1 MSSTNIIF
9 LSKFLL
15 LLILLL
21 NPHEANNTR
30 GCSTFVCVAGARP
43 LEHNVPKYINLK
55 PHGKSNGKR
64 GFAQGGGVE
73 ACLPKGFRRSSA
85 PSRYINYQPLGSTCS
100 SSKVVN
106 NGPRA

>member
-1 MSSTNIIF
+1 MSTIF

-21 NPHEANNTR
+21 NPHASNTR

-43 LEHNVPKYINLK
+43 LEHNGPRYINLK
-55 PHGKSNGKR
+55 AEKGNEKR
-64 GFAQGGGVE
+64 GFKAESVE

-100 SSKVVN
+100 SGKVV